1 MLIILIIFLN
11 GLMIKKIFLEKIKF
25 IQFAVNVNNI
35 DYFLEWPKYKKIFSK
50 NKIYS
55 ICR

>member
-35 DYFLEWPKYKKIFSK
+35 DYFLEWL
-50 NKIYS
+50 ND
-55 ICR
+55 